1 MIIDAALVL
10 KKTDGNETLATSAT
24 TGVNSDYIDFGTENW
39 QGTGR
44 PLTLLFNVVSN
55 TASGGTDFTFT
66 IEDCDTANGTYA
78 TIATR
83 TITLAALTVG
93 TQWEML
99 VPFNTR
105 RYVRFKITPVGTGM
119 TGALGVKAAL
129 VNK

>member
-10 KKTDGNETLATSAT
+10 KQTDGNETLATNAT
-24 TGVNSDYIDFGTENW
+24 TGVTSDYIDFGTEKW

-44 PLTLLFNVVSN
+44 PLTLLFNVVSS
-55 TASGGTDFTFT
+55 TAGGGTDFTFT
-66 IEDCDTANGTYA
+66 IEDCDTAGGTYA

-83 TITLAALTVG
+83 TIARSELTVG

-105 RYVRFKITPVGTGM
+105 RYVRFKITPGASM